1 MLGESVTPAPP
12 EQPWL
17 DATRNID
24 LGTPDVWYAFVE
36 TDVNGR
42 PDAHPWNV
50 GVKDSLQVRM
60 RLSVGCMHVM
70 YVSCM
75 CHVRMHVCYTYNET

>member
-1 MLGESVTPAPP
+1 MREVLGESVTPAPP

-60 RLSVGCMHVM
+60 RLSV
-70 YVSCM
+70 
-75 CHVRMHVCYTYNET
+75 